1 MKLQLIAACAA
12 LITLS
17 SGSAFAA
24 DTITAKL
31 SAPVAAKTKV
41 IAGGA
46 VFICKADACV
56 AVAMSQTYSV
66 AACKMIADKVGPVTS
81 FAGVKTFDD
90 AKLSDCNAKA
100 MAKAGG
106 ATTLAKQ

>member
-1 MKLQLIAACAA
+1 MKLRLIAACAA
-12 LITLS
+12 LATFTA
-17 SGSAFAA
+17 GTAFAA
-24 DTITAKL
+24 DTVTVKL

-46 VFICKADACV
+46 VFNCEADACV
-56 AVAMSQTYSV
+56 AIAKSQTYSV
-66 AACKMIADKVGPVTS
+66 AACKALADKVGPVTS
-81 FAGVKTFDD
+81 FAGLKTFDD
-90 AKLSDCNAKA
+90 AKLSDCNAKV